1 MLTAFCMIQARPDAI
16 KTIAMAIAALPHV
29 SEVYSVTGEWDIIA
43 IVRLADYEKLAE
55 IIPDEISRID
65 GITKTSTVL
74 AFRRFSPN
82 DLEAAWSVGI
92 EYSSTQRTQKTTHP
106 SRSVWVVS
114 FGGGAC

>member
-1 MLTAFCMIQARPDAI
+1 MSQVIIRDAQSTDI
-16 KTIAMAIAALPHV
+16 DTIANFILA
-29 SEVYSVTGEWDIIA
+29 
-43 IVRLADYEKLAE
+43 LADYEKLAE

-92 EYSSTQRTQKTTHP
+92 E
-106 SRSVWVVS
+106 
-114 FGGGAC
+114 

>member
-1 MLTAFCMIQARPDAI
+1 MLTAFCMIHDRPDAI

-92 EYSSTQRTQKTTHP
+92 E
-106 SRSVWVVS
+106 
-114 FGGGAC
+114 